1 MKCCSLIFMLW
12 VILPAARGQTRH
24 PGGVTGAIK
33 WYSTDTSV
41 ASPHLRNQL
50 DSSNS
55 LLSVDNA
62 AITSLNFHPALV
74 FSGGSPLR
82 INLGNR
88 DLRSASY
95 FTVYQTLDT
104 AGENSIW
111 HMTSNQQTSL
121 VLTTDR
127 MADLSVY
134 KYMNY
139 KDVVRANPKVNIYVQ
154 HKDDSIAPTNQ
165 WWNIGVKPAAP
176 QLPIVNFKGLV
187 PEVIAYDRVL
197 NIDERLQVASYLA
210 LKYGITITEP
220 GATYLNSNG
229 DKIWSGYDYPT
240 WHRNI
245 AGICRDDSSGLYQR
259 IAGSSNTP
267 GLLTIS
273 TKESLI
279 NNSYLLWG
287 DNGKPLA
294 AGEPIAG
301 LPALLQKTWLMKS
314 YGNAQPF
321 TTDVLLDTKAVDAA
335 LPIHPVYWLVID
347 ATGKGKFN
355 TADVEFIKMD
365 NLDRQGKA
373 LFKNVRWDKDGS
385 GKDVWGIIAGQELL
399 LATAIDQPAC
409 TSPGTGSMQVKI
421 LGGQAPYQLTIQKNG
436 SLLMNKMIAD
446 ATLRVSITDL
456 AAGKYILYVKDAAQR
471 TYTDSFYINNEDGPL
486 PVSIDANYKLQGGR
500 TVRLNAAENMPDDIS
515 WEWSGPSGFQSF
527 NPQVNITA
535 PGTYT
540 LRSTKNG
547 CSNVQDIKVTTIP
560 DNVLY
565 DITVYPNPSPA
576 SYNARITLDK
586 PAAVTMSVYGPD
598 GKMIS
603 TQKGN
608 ERAHYLFTGELATAG
623 VYQLVFTS
631 GLSKATKTLVIAK

>member
-1 MKCCSLIFMLW
+1 MLW
-12 VILPAARGQTRH
+12 VILPAARGQTCH

-33 WYSTDTSV
+33 WYSTDTAV
-41 ASPHLRNQL
+41 ASPGLRNQL
-50 DSSNS
+50 DSNY
-55 LLSVDNA
+55 SVVGVEHA
-62 AITSLNFHPALV
+62 TVTSLNFHPALV
-74 FSGGSPLR
+74 FSGNPLR
-82 INLGNR
+82 IDLGDR
-88 DLRSASY
+88 DLRSSSY

-176 QLPIVNFKGLV
+176 QLPIVNLKGLV
-187 PEVIAYDRVL
+187 PEIIAYDRVL
-197 NIDERLQVASYLA
+197 NSTERLQVASYLA

-220 GATYLNSNG
+220 NATYLNSNA
-229 DKIWSGYDYPT
+229 DKVWDGYDYPA

-245 AGICRDDSSGLYQR
+245 AGICRDDSSGLYQT
-259 IAGSSNTP
+259 IAGSSNAP
-267 GLLTIS
+267 GLLTLN
-273 TKESLI
+273 TKETLT
-279 NNSYLLWG
+279 NNTFLLWG

-294 AGEPIAG
+294 TGEPISG
-301 LPALLQKTWLMKS
+301 LPALLQKTWLMKT

-321 TTDVLLDTKAVDAA
+321 TTDLLLDTKAVDAA

-347 ATGKGKFN
+347 PTGKGKFN
-355 TADVEFIKMD
+355 TAGVDFIKMD
-365 NLDRQGKA
+365 NLDGQGKA

-385 GKDVWGIIAGQELL
+385 GKDVWGIVAGQELM
-399 LATAIDQPAC
+399 LAAAIHQPGC
-409 TSPGTGSMQVKI
+409 TSPGTGSMAVKI
-421 LGGQAPYQLTIQKNG
+421 LGGQAPYQLIIQKNG
-436 SLLMNKMIAD
+436 GPLMNSMVAD
-446 ATLRVSITDL
+446 AAARINITDL
-456 AAGKYILYVKDAAQR
+456 ATGKYRLLVTDAAQR

-486 PVSIDANYKLQGGR
+486 PVSIDANYTLRGGR
-500 TVRLNAAENMPDDIS
+500 TLKLNAAEDMPDGVS
-515 WEWSGPSGFQSF
+515 WEWSGPSNFQSF

-540 LRSTKNG
+540 LRSSKNG
-547 CSNVQDIKVTTIP
+547 CSNVQDIKVTAIP

-598 GKMIS
+598 GKMI
-603 TQKGN
+603 TVQKGN
-608 ERAHYLFTGELATAG
+608 ERAHYLFTGELTTAG
-623 VYQLVFTS
+623 VYRLVFTS